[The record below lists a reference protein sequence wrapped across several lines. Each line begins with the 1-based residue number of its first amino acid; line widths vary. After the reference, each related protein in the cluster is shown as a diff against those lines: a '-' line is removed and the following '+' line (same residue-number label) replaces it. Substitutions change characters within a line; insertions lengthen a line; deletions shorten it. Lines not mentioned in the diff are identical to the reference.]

1 VRFLKPV
8 ILVVVVVGLLVA
20 LKTLPVK
27 EKLDAFL
34 AWVDG
39 VGAWGPVIV
48 AAFYIPATVLFIP
61 GSAITL
67 GAGAI
72 FGVVTGT
79 IAISIGS
86 TLGSVAAFLVGRF
99 FAREWVEAKVAAN
112 PKFKAI
118 DAAVEQNG
126 FKIVLLTR
134 LSPVFPYNLLGY
146 FYGVTN
152 VRLRDYFFASWIGM
166 FPGTL
171 MYVYLGSVAGAA
183 VQSAAGAESKKT
195 PGEWA
200 MLAVGL
206 IATIIV
212 TVFVT
217 KIARKAMADAVPN
230 TDNNDTPPDA
240 EVGVES

>member
-1 VRFLKPV
+1 
-8 ILVVVVVGLLVA
+8 
-20 LKTLPVK
+20 K
-27 EKLDAFL
+27 EQLDAFL
-34 AWVDG
+34 AWVEG
-39 VGAWGPVIV
+39 VGVWGPVIIGL
-48 AAFYIPATVLFIP
+48 FYIPATVLFIP

-67 GAGAI
+67 GAGAV
-72 FGVVTGT
+72 FGVLWGT
-79 IAISIGS
+79 IAVSVGS

-99 FAREWVEAKVAAN
+99 FAREWVESKVRAN
-112 PKFKAI
+112 PRFKAI
-118 DAAVEQNG
+118 DSAVEQNG

-171 MYVYLGSVAGAA
+171 MYVYLGSVGGAA
-183 VQSAAGAESKKT
+183 IESAAGAEGQKT
-195 PGEWA
+195 LGEWA
-200 MLAVGL
+200 LLVVGG

-217 KIARKAMADAVPN
+217 KIARKALADAVPD
-230 TDNNDTPPDA
+230 TDNNETPPDA